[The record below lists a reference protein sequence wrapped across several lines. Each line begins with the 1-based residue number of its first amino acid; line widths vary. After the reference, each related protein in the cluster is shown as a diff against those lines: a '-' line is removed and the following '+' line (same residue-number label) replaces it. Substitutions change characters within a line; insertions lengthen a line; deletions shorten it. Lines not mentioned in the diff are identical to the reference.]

1 MTPSKRAAPKRGQPR
16 ALQDARKAEQ
26 TLKDANRFQGVLLDR
41 LEKAIDE
48 IREPPRPA
56 PTD

>member
-16 ALQDARKAEQ
+16 ALQDVRKAVQ

-48 IREPPRPA
+48 IHEPPRPA